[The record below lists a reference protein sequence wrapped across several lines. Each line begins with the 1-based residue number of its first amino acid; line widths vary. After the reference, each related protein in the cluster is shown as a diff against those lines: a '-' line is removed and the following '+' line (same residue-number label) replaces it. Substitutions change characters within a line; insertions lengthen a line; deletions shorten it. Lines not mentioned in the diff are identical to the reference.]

1 MKTAWLALLLLGSIS
16 AVAAML
22 TGTWRA
28 PAAVEA
34 TADQMAA
41 AVDPV
46 DDTPT
51 KAPNWPEEAA
61 RQEMAAR
68 QAVDPDPTPVLR
80 GSEPPATPF
89 PAAAE
94 TNVSTNANAG
104 AKMPMPAANAQQIKR
119 IRDSKAEMR
128 AKRSKAA
135 ANTRTCPATNPW
147 TGLFQRLS
155 LVPPTRC
162 STI

>member
-1 MKTAWLALLLLGSIS
+1 MTRMKTAWLALLLLGSIR
-16 AVAAML
+16 ALAAML

-94 TNVSTNANAG
+94 TNVSTNANAKMNLMSRHWHDANAG
-104 AKMPMPAANAQQIKR
+104 AKLP
-119 IRDSKAEMR
+119 
-128 AKRSKAA
+128 
-135 ANTRTCPATNPW
+135 
-147 TGLFQRLS
+147 
-155 LVPPTRC
+155 
-162 STI
+162 